1 MVEAEREK
9 DQNQSNLEDLSF
21 EDALTELEEIVR
33 QLEQGR
39 GTIDNSISAYERG
52 TLLKKHCED
61 KLNKAR
67 MRVEEITVGSEG
79 EIRTEPKDFE

>member
-1 MVEAEREK
+1 MAEPERKK
-9 DQNQSNLEDLSF
+9 DRSSSNLEDLSF
-21 EDALTELEEIVR
+21 EEALAELEEIVR

-39 GTIDNSISAYERG
+39 GTLDNSISAYERG

>member
-1 MVEAEREK
+1 MVEAERKK
-9 DQNQSNLEDLSF
+9 DQSKGNLEDLSF
-21 EDALTELEEIVR
+21 EDAIAELEKIVR

-39 GTIDNSISAYERG
+39 GTLDDSISAYERG

-67 MRVEEITVGSEG
+67 MRVEEITVGPDG

>member
-1 MVEAEREK
+1 MVEAKREK
-9 DQNQSNLEDLSF
+9 DQNKSNLEDLSF

-39 GTIDNSISAYERG
+39 GTLDNSISAYERG

-61 KLNKAR
+61 KLNNAR

-79 EIRTEPKDFE
+79 EIRAEPKDFE

>member
-1 MVEAEREK
+1 MVEAERKKE
-9 DQNQSNLEDLSF
+9 QSRSNLEDLSF
-21 EDALTELEEIVR
+21 EEALAELEEIVR

-39 GTIDNSISAYERG
+39 GTLDDSISAYERG
-52 TLLKKHCED
+52 TLLKKHCEN

-67 MRVEEITVGSEG
+67 MRVEEITVGPNG

>member
-1 MVEAEREK
+1 MAEAEREK

-39 GTIDNSISAYERG
+39 GTLDNSISAYERG

-61 KLNKAR
+61 KLNTAR